1 MVDAGYH
8 VDRDV
13 APTMRFAAPAAGSCA
28 SYAVVRSAIA
38 LGLLLL
44 IPSAWIEFSGR
55 PMPWWAG
62 GAALVAGATG
72 AALLWTGLV
81 GAKPDWIDQE

>member
-1 MVDAGYH
+1 MSLRRARGGLL
-8 VDRDV
+8 RLIRRR
-13 APTMRFAAPAAGSCA
+13 PL
-28 SYAVVRSAIA
+28 AIA

>member
-1 MVDAGYH
+1 MSL
-8 VDRDV
+8 R
-13 APTMRFAAPAAGSCA
+13 R
-28 SYAVVRSAIA
+28 VRGGLLRLIRRRPLAIA

-72 AALLWTGLV
+72 AALSWTGIV
-81 GAKPDWIDQE
+81 GAKPDWIDHE